1 MALTVREAMTIAE
14 PLRRAKVVAGEQGLD
29 NVIQSVNVMEVPNIL
44 DWVHPGELL
53 VTTLYPLRDDAAAV
67 ETLVPRLAERGLAG
81 LAVTSDSFIKELPA
95 CMLDAA
101 NELGFPLIE
110 LPPRVSFIDII
121 QPLTSRIL
129 NLQADELRQSEAI
142 LRQFV
147 DLVLSGGSYS
157 DIAHVIAQ
165 VVGQPVTIV
174 DRFRRVLGSG
184 VLAGGRAIEHGGF
197 LEEDTTGDLYLS
209 ENYAPVT
216 VEALPGGSARRL
228 EVPTGMGPLLHL
240 SRSVRVSSLD
250 LGEII
255 VWGELP
261 YPLHSAEMVALEHG
275 ATVTALKMMEMRS
288 LNQVEQQFQNEILE
302 GLLSDRPGARD
313 NARHLAAGMGAQ
325 LEPPFFVVVV
335 APDLPSGTLL
345 SSAERLQQ
353 SRIDSSLHLARRYVR
368 IAHPDAS
375 FWRHGS
381 RLVVFLPQGRAR
393 TPGDGGT
400 LTEELGQI
408 CARIEQQNAPHTV
421 SLGISGLTRDLAEF
435 RHAYQCAVQS
445 IEIGKALHK
454 RATSVVARYEDLG
467 LFRFISRTDSPEGL
481 KRFCEDVLGPLLERD
496 RTAGS
501 QLVETLR
508 VYLAENRN
516 LGKAARAL
524 GIHYNTMR
532 YRVGR
537 VREILG
543 TSLDDPSR
551 RLAIE
556 VALQLH
562 PLVSRPN
569 GE

>member
-1 MALTVREAMTIAE
+1 MTIAE

-67 ETLVPRLAERGLAG
+67 ETLVPRLAEKGLAG
-81 LAVTSDSFIKELPA
+81 LAITSDSFIKELPA

-129 NLQADELRQSEAI
+129 NLQADELRQSETI

-184 VLAGGRAIEHGGF
+184 VVAGKGTEHGGF
-197 LEEDTTGDLYLS
+197 VEEDATGDTYLGES
-209 ENYAPVT
+209 YAPET
-216 VEALPGGSARRL
+216 VEVLPGGSTRRL
-228 EVPTGMGPLLHL
+228 EVPTGMGPLVHL

-288 LNQVEQQFQNEILE
+288 LNQMEQQFQNEILE

-313 NARHLAAGMGAQ
+313 NARQLAAGMGAQ

-345 SSAERLQQ
+345 SAAERLQQ

-381 RLVVFLPQGRAR
+381 RLVVFLPQGGTRA
-393 TPGDGGT
+393 PGGGGT
-400 LTEELGQI
+400 LTEELAQI
-408 CARIEQQNAPHTV
+408 CKRIEQQNAPHTV
-421 SLGISGLTRDLAEF
+421 SLGISGLTCDLAEF

-445 IEIGKALHK
+445 IEIEKALHK

-467 LFRFISRTDSPEGL
+467 LFRFISRTDSPESL
-481 KRFCEDVLGPLLERD
+481 TRFCEDVLGPLLERD
-496 RTAGS
+496 RNAGS

-508 VYLAENRN
+508 VYLAEGRN

-532 YRVGR
+532 YRVVR

-556 VALQLH
+556 VALQLYS
-562 PLVSRPN
+562 LVARPN

>member
-14 PLRRAKVVAGEQGLD
+14 PLRRAKIVAGEQGLD

-67 ETLVPRLAERGLAG
+67 ETLVPRLAEKGLAG
-81 LAVTSDSFIKELPA
+81 LAITPDSFINEIPA

-101 NELGFPLIE
+101 NALGFPLIK

-121 QPLTSRIL
+121 QPITSRIL
-129 NLQADELRQSEAI
+129 NLQADELRQSETI

-147 DLVLSGGSYS
+147 DLVLGGGSYS
-157 DIAHVIAQ
+157 DIAHLIAQ
-165 VVGQPVTIV
+165 VVERPVTIV

-184 VLAGGRAIEHGGF
+184 VAAGRSTEHLRF
-197 LEEDTTGDLYLS
+197 LEEDATGDVYLG
-209 ENYAPVT
+209 EAYAPVT
-216 VEALPGGSARRL
+216 VEEFPGGNTRRL
-228 EVPTGMGPLLHL
+228 EIPAKTGSLRHL

-261 YPLHSAEMVALEHG
+261 NPLPSAEMVALEHG

-288 LNQVEQQFQNEILE
+288 LSQVEQQFQNEILE

-313 NARHLAAGMGAQ
+313 DARHLAAGMGSQ
-325 LEPPFFVVVV
+325 LTPPFVVVVV
-335 APDLPSGTLL
+335 APDLPSGALL

-353 SRIDSSLHLARRYVR
+353 SRIDSSLHLARRYIR

-381 RLVVFLPQGRAR
+381 RLVVFVPLGRSRAQGAGRPLA
-393 TPGDGGT
+393 
-400 LTEELGQI
+400 EELAHV
-408 CARIEQQNAPHTV
+408 CARVGQENAPYTV
-421 SLGISGLTRDLAEF
+421 SAGISGVTSDLAEF
-435 RHAYQCAVQS
+435 RHAYRCAVQS
-445 IEIGKALHK
+445 IEIGKALYK
-454 RATSVVARYEDLG
+454 RPTSVVVPYDDLG
-467 LFRFISRTDSPEGL
+467 LFRFISHTGSPEAL
-481 KRFCEDVLGPLLERD
+481 TRFCEDMLGPLLDRD
-496 RTAGS
+496 RTTGS

-508 VYLAENRN
+508 VYLAANRN

-532 YRVGR
+532 YRIR
-537 VREILG
+537 KVREALG
-543 TSLDDPSR
+543 TSLDNPNQ

-562 PLVSRPN
+562 SFVPRSN